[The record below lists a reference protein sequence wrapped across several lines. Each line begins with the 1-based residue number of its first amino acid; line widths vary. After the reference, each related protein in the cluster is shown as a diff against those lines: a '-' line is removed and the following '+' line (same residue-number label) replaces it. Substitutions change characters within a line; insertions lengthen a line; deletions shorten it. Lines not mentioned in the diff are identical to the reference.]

1 MRSRKWIEINN
12 NILSNIIISNSDQ
25 SFFMTEVPWN
35 SNVKKGENVKWYD
48 SNWMRIPDTV
58 LVKKGIRID
67 NRGVYWYVNDYRK
80 TLLIIH
86 FDIEVPKDVTTKE
99 PIPNEPNVWLNGKW
113 EIDEME
119 KARLKNILSIEDVQS
134 FVSGLVG
141 DQV

>member
-1 MRSRKWIEINN
+1 
-12 NILSNIIISNSDQ
+12 
-25 SFFMTEVPWN
+25 MTEVPWN